1 MSRTLPNSASIAH
14 QKGGAKLHAP
24 SAERNA
30 DALCQML
37 RRHAPSRGKAL
48 EIASGTGQHVIAF
61 AQVFPNLDWQPTEID
76 ASRRASIDAYVLEAK
91 LPNVAS
97 AIDLRA
103 TEQGWRETVP
113 AQDLITLTNLLHLI
127 STAQVRTLIGEAARA
142 LTPDGVLILYGP
154 FKRDGQL
161 TSAGDAQF
169 DAELRAADPDIGYK
183 DTVDITATLE
193 DAGLTDIQT
202 DTRPANNL
210 AFIARKPKP

>member
-1 MSRTLPNSASIAH
+1 MS
-14 QKGGAKLHAP
+14 
-24 SAERNA
+24 
-30 DALCQML
+30 
-37 RRHAPSRGKAL
+37 
-48 EIASGTGQHVIAF
+48 
-61 AQVFPNLDWQPTEID
+61 
-76 ASRRASIDAYVLEAK
+76 
-91 LPNVAS
+91 
-97 AIDLRA
+97 
-103 TEQGWRETVP
+103 QGWRETVP

-202 DTRPANNL
+202 DTMPANNL